1 MRWWFQAAALLDED
15 EQTSVYVVNNGQV
28 TKRVVETGIR
38 EGDMIEIL
46 GGLSDND
53 NIVVV
58 GHTGL
63 REGSK
68 VLASHTV
75 RNSVSG

>member
-1 MRWWFQAAALLDED
+1 
-15 EQTSVYVVNNGQV
+15 VYVVNNGQV
-28 TKRVVETGIR
+28 TRRVVETGIR
-38 EGDMIEIL
+38 EGDIIEIL
-46 GGLSDND
+46 GGLGDND

-68 VLASHTV
+68 VLASNAD
-75 RNSVSG
+75 RNAASG

>member
-1 MRWWFQAAALLDED
+1 
-15 EQTSVYVVNNGQV
+15 VVNNGQV

-46 GGLSDND
+46 DGLGNNE

-68 VLASHTV
+68 VLANNTV
-75 RNSVSG
+75 RNSSSG